1 MTRLWNYY
9 VRAIESAAIAGA
21 IALVLVAVMQVFFR
35 YVIGQSLFWSE
46 ELMRYLLIWLVF
58 LCSGLAF
65 TRGQFLGMT
74 ALLDALPSPARKVLK
89 VLNAI
94 AMLIF
99 LGVII
104 KVGWEFAE
112 RTSARLTPALR
123 ISMFWVNA
131 SVAVGSFILALH
143 ILAHAVRDV
152 FESNDDHSEERS

>member
-9 VRAIESAAIAGA
+9 VRAIESAAVAGA
-21 IALVLVAVMQVFFR
+21 IALVLVAIMQVFFR

-46 ELMRYLLIWLVF
+46 EVMRYLLIWLVF

-74 ALLDALPSPARKVLK
+74 ALLDALPTPARKILK

-99 LGVII
+99 LGLII
-104 KVGWEFAE
+104 TVGWEFAE

-143 ILAHAVRDV
+143 IFAHAFFDL
-152 FESNDDHSEERS
+152 FGSKDDNQEEGI